1 MLFFIFKGLILRDN
15 EDERRLKELS
25 NSSNLDILANL
36 TQIEF
41 QREDFGKALS
51 GNVVFQNKEI
61 SNFKIRIGSLES
73 TSRLYSKIIEML
85 PEGLKNKIKKL
96 YLNNKEINREDEQ
109 SLISLGIKE
118 DFNVI
123 VEI

>member
-36 TQIEF
+36 IEF

-109 SLISLGIKE
+109 SLISLGVKE

-123 VEI
+123 VEL